1 MDGRDAEE
9 LVKNADLAMYKAKQ
23 KGKNQF
29 VLCSPLMKANIEES
43 LAIANKLY
51 GALER
56 NELELYYQPQISCV
70 TNKIIGVEAL
80 LRWSNPELGIT
91 PPSKFIPIA
100 EQTGLIL
107 PIGEWV
113 MRQACIHGK
122 RWREL
127 PADITAKTDSKCNYD
142 RFIKTR
148 DDRII
153 RNGI

>member
-1 MDGRDAEE
+1 
-9 LVKNADLAMYKAKQ
+9 
-23 KGKNQF
+23 
-29 VLCSPLMKANIEES
+29 MKANIEES